1 MGTAP
6 LDIFAQ
12 IAALNDL
19 SSNEET
25 SGIPLALG
33 AVLGAGMFIA
43 FIVFPS
49 VVLAAPESNLNSRRL
64 RSGRRVGGY
73 VEVDKT
79 AFTRDCGFYCLGVIA
94 LVRCVV
100 VGEVTFRNSIEL
112 FGLYALYVANVLLPE
127 GWNPRQIGG
136 GITERLAALRREP
149 SASAANGF
157 RSSRANNNNN
167 NVLDDIAEENENS
180 DREEG
185 VDDAE
190 VGLLVEEDNNEDEE
204 ESDDHDG
211 SSASEISSETPFDGE
226 LSDENNDY
234 DEEDEDDDGSIL
246 HHPWERG
253 WRQSRLYDAQNG
265 ESFGSSVGSHSRP

>member
-1 MGTAP
+1 M
-6 LDIFAQ
+6 
-12 IAALNDL
+12 
-19 SSNEET
+19 
-25 SGIPLALG
+25 
-33 AVLGAGMFIA
+33 
-43 FIVFPS
+43 
-49 VVLAAPESNLNSRRL
+49 
-64 RSGRRVGGY
+64 
-73 VEVDKT
+73 
-79 AFTRDCGFYCLGVIA
+79 
-94 LVRCVV
+94 RCVV

-190 VGLLVEEDNNEDEE
+190 VGLLVEEDNNEDEKKVMTTPAHLLLRFHRKRL
-204 ESDDHDG
+204 STVNLAMKITITTKRMRMMTGPSYITPGNADG
-211 SSASEISSETPFDGE
+211 GKVDSTTRKTVS
-226 LSDENNDY
+226 L
-234 DEEDEDDDGSIL
+234 
-246 HHPWERG
+246 
-253 WRQSRLYDAQNG
+253 
-265 ESFGSSVGSHSRP
+265 FGSSVGSHSRP